1 VKIPVKTLT
10 MIAQLMII
18 MLTLGL
24 GLTQSTAQPAHRYTL
39 SHIENR
45 LKRQTQF
52 HLVTEYE
59 LGEVNWTSRVIQ
71 SLGVGTHTILSPT
84 GGWGQTDLQELA
96 IENARQKLERLSAE
110 LYQKLSQSGCHWGSR
125 SQMFQSPKVQWMSD
139 GSVHLPAVIRFEIYE
154 HCRREQLAKSVKV
167 NVDDT
172 ISNLERSKDKK
183 RTSLEKTQLLRNIEE
198 ELQSRTRAIV
208 FADFKHG
215 EDPKV
220 FSSCLSPIF
229 RLSLQA
235 QETSIEAQEWRAIR
249 WLWSSTH
256 PNSSTSSDQSTS
268 PKKIIKASV
277 NLGELT
283 CVQGSTAH
291 VAPILQPKTIDAKR
305 ARALRSVVKSSG
317 GAELWVWV
325 HR

>member
-1 VKIPVKTLT
+1 M
-10 MIAQLMII
+10 MIAQLMSI

-24 GLTQSTAQPAHRYTL
+24 GLNQSASQPTKRYTL
-39 SHIENR
+39 SHIENE
-45 LKRQTQF
+45 LKRQSQL

-154 HCRREQLAKSVKV
+154 HCRREQLAKKTQDSA
-167 NVDDT
+167 DDT
-172 ISNLERSKDKK
+172 SSNLARSKDKK

-198 ELQSRTRAIV
+198 ELQSRARAIV

-235 QETSIEAQEWRAIR
+235 QEASIEAQEWRAIR

-256 PNSSTSSDQSTS
+256 PKSSASSDQSIS
-268 PKKIIKASV
+268 PKKIVKASI

-283 CVQGSTAH
+283 CVPGSTGRL
-291 VAPILQPKTIDAKR
+291 APILQPKAINAKR
-305 ARALRSVVKSSG
+305 ARALRSVVNSSG